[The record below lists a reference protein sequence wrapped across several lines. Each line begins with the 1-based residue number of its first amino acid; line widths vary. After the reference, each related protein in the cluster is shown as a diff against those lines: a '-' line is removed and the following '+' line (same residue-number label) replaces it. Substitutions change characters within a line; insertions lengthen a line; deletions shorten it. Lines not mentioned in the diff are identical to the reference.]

1 MLVITGAFVER
12 TCEARAMAGRSIVL
26 DFDGAVDGDVRP
38 VDTVIGDS
46 VETDAGK
53 KGGMVTAELDVKEP
67 AAGAA
72 AVLIEVADGAGGGEE
87 VGVFPCAATLLT
99 TFCDCP
105 GAAGTVSSAVTA
117 DTEAVVVA
125 IEEVVG

>member
-67 AAGAA
+67 ATGAA
-72 AVLIEVADGAGGGEE
+72 AVLIEVADGAGGGRRSRCIPLC
-87 VGVFPCAATLLT
+87 GHITDDLLRLSWSSRNCI
-99 TFCDCP
+99 FCCY
-105 GAAGTVSSAVTA
+105 GRHRSS
-117 DTEAVVVA
+117 
-125 IEEVVG
+125 GSGN